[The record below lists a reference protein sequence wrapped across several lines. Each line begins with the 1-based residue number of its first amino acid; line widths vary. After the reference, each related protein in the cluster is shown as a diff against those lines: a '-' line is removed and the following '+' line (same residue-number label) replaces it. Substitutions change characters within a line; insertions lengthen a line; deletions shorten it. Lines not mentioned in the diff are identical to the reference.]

1 MPRGIEA
8 RWHAGRAVWTF
19 RVRWTDPVSGER
31 RSQEFDTVDDALDY
45 QAYLRLA
52 RRRGALDELSR
63 GRVIL
68 SEFVEDDWWPNHAGR
83 RLSRHTLNGYS
94 QLWNRHLLPRVG
106 HLELRQLTTPTV
118 QTLREAL
125 EADGVR
131 PPTVRKS
138 LAVLQSIC
146 AHAVRKG
153 ELTINPVSA
162 VRKPAAKRSVV
173 IDPFS
178 VEEVEAL
185 IGALRD
191 RASHPSQW
199 MLAELIA
206 YSGARPQ
213 DALALSYGRIGAE
226 RIVYA
231 EKNVDGRIVAGQ
243 QDRRRPRRARSR
255 CSRRCA
261 RTSWPSGSPPATRPT
276 TRSCC
281 RRPRAS
287 RGACTTTRTGSA
299 TRSSPSAP
307 ARPASIFAAAATAI
321 GRSDATP
328 YFLRHTYASLRLAEQ
343 RLSLQEI
350 AEEMGHTVEVLA
362 RTYAHVIAEY
372 RGHGPIDPEA
382 LINQARGPRETPQ
395 NRPKPHYQQLELPK
409 PTGGLE
415 PPTPSLRVRRL
426 STARRSL
433 LYEAVFTGSNAS
445 RV

>member
-1 MPRGIEA
+1 VSGPPPKPKVPRGVEA

-63 GRVIL
+63 GRVVVT
-68 SEFVEDDWWPNHAGR
+68 EFVEDDWWPNHAGR

-94 QLWNRHLLPRVG
+94 QVWNRNLLPRVG
-106 HLELRQLTTPTV
+106 HLELRELTTPTV

-125 EADGVR
+125 EADGSG
-131 PPTVRKS
+131 PATVRKS

-162 VRKPAAKRSVV
+162 VRKPPARRSVV

-191 RASHPSQW
+191 RASHPTQW

-213 DALALSYGRIGAE
+213 DALALSYGRIGAK

-231 EKNVDGRIVAGQ
+231 EKNVDGRIVTGSKTGA
-243 QDRRRPRRARSR
+243 DRARSVTLLPTLR
-255 CSRRCA
+255 KDLLAFRLA
-261 RTSWPSGSPPATRPT
+261 AGNPPDDGLVLPQAQGKPWRLHDYKNWQRNAVKSE
-276 TRSCC
+276 RSK
-281 RRPRAS
+281 
-287 RGACTTTRTGSA
+287 
-299 TRSSPSAP
+299 
-307 ARPASIFAAAATAI
+307 RPASIFAAAATAI

-382 LINQARGPRETPQ
+382 LIKRARLSRKTPQ
-395 NRPKPHYQQLELPK
+395 NRPKPDYQQLELPK

-415 PPTPSLRVRRL
+415 PPTPSLRVMC
-426 STARRSL
+426 STS
-433 LYEAVFTGSNAS
+433 
-445 RV
+445 

>member
-1 MPRGIEA
+1 MSQRTAKPKVPRGVEA
-8 RWHAGRAVWTF
+8 RWHAGRGIWTF
-19 RVRWTDPVSGER
+19 RVRWLDPVSGER
-31 RSQEFDTVDDALDY
+31 RSQEFDTADDAVDY

-63 GRVIL
+63 GRVVL

-83 RLSRHTLNGYS
+83 RLSRHTLTAYS
-94 QLWNRHLLPRVG
+94 QVWNRNLLPRIG

-125 EADGVR
+125 EADGLG
-131 PPTVRKS
+131 PATVRKS

-153 ELTINPVSA
+153 ELAINPVSA
-162 VRKPAAKRSVV
+162 VRKPPAKRATV

-178 VEEVEAL
+178 IEEVEAL
-185 IGALRD
+185 IGAVRS

-199 MLAELIA
+199 MLAELVA

-213 DALALSYGRIGAE
+213 DALALSYARIGTK

-231 EKNVDGRIVAGQ
+231 EKNVDGRIVAGSKTGE
-243 QDRRRPRRARSR
+243 DRARSVTLLASLR
-255 CSRRCA
+255 KDLLAFRLA
-261 RTSWPSGSPPATRPT
+261 AGNPPDDALVLPQAEGEPWRLHDYKNWQRNAVKSE
-276 TRSCC
+276 RSK
-281 RRPRAS
+281 
-287 RGACTTTRTGSA
+287 
-299 TRSSPSAP
+299 
-307 ARPASIFAAAATAI
+307 RPASIFAAAAIAI

-372 RGHGPIDPEA
+372 RGQGPVDPEA
-382 LINQARGPRETPQ
+382 LINKARGKTRTPQ
-395 NRPKPHYQQLELPK
+395 KRPKPHHQQLELLK

-415 PPTPSLRVRRL
+415 PPTPSLRVMC
-426 STARRSL
+426 STS
-433 LYEAVFTGSNAS
+433 
-445 RV
+445 

>member
-1 MPRGIEA
+1 MSQRPAKPKVPRGVEA

-63 GRVIL
+63 GRVVL

-83 RLSRHTLNGYS
+83 RLSRHTLNAYS
-94 QLWNRHLLPRVG
+94 QVWNRHLVPRVG
-106 HLELRQLTTPTV
+106 HLELRELTTPTV

-125 EADGVR
+125 EADGVG
-131 PPTVRKS
+131 PATVRKS

-153 ELTINPVSA
+153 EVTINPVSA
-162 VRKPAAKRSVV
+162 VRKPAAKRSMV

-191 RASHPSQW
+191 RASHP
-199 MLAELIA
+199 A
-206 YSGARPQ
+206 SGCSPSSSPTQAHGRRMRSRCSTDGSARK
-213 DALALSYGRIGAE
+213 

-231 EKNVDGRIVAGQ
+231 EKNVDGRIVAGSKTGE
-243 QDRRRPRRARSR
+243 DRDAVGHAPRA
-255 CSRRCA
+255 RCA
-261 RTSWPSGSPPATRPT
+261 RTSWPSGSPPATRRT

-281 RRPRAS
+281 RRRQGKPWRLHDYKNWQRNAVKTERSRAPPAFSPRPRRPSEDPTRRPTSSATPTPAS
-287 RGACTTTRTGSA
+287 ASPSSVSPSRRSPRRWATPSRSSRARTRT
-299 TRSSPSAP
+299 SSPSTAARAP
-307 ARPASIFAAAATAI
+307 STPRRSSTRRGAS
-321 GRSDATP
+321 
-328 YFLRHTYASLRLAEQ
+328 
-343 RLSLQEI
+343 
-350 AEEMGHTVEVLA
+350 
-362 RTYAHVIAEY
+362 
-372 RGHGPIDPEA
+372 
-382 LINQARGPRETPQ
+382 RETPQ
-395 NRPKPHYQQLELPK
+395 KRPKPHHQQLELLK

-415 PPTPSLRVRRL
+415 PPTPSLRVMC
-426 STARRSL
+426 STS
-433 LYEAVFTGSNAS
+433 
-445 RV
+445 

>member
-1 MPRGIEA
+1 MNDRPSKPKVPRGAEA

-19 RVRWTDPVSGER
+19 RVRWTDPVTGER
-31 RSQEFDTVDDALDY
+31 RSQEFDTVDDVLDY
-45 QAYLRLA
+45 KAYLRLA

-63 GRVIL
+63 GRVVL

-83 RLSRHTLNGYS
+83 RLSRHTLNAYS
-94 QLWNRHLLPRVG
+94 QVWNRYLLPRVG
-106 HLELRQLTTPTV
+106 QLELGELTTPTM

-125 EADGVR
+125 EADGLG
-131 PPTVRKS
+131 PATVRKS

-146 AHAVRKG
+146 AHALRKG

-162 VRKPAAKRSVV
+162 VRKPAAKRAVV

-213 DALALSYGRIGAE
+213 DALALSYGRIGTR

-231 EKNVDGRIVAGQ
+231 EKNIDGRIVGGSKTGQ
-243 QDRRRPRRARSR
+243 DRARSVTLLASLR
-255 CSRRCA
+255 KDLLAFRLA
-261 RTSWPSGSPPATRPT
+261 AGNPPDDALVLPQAKGKPWRLHDYKNWQRNAVQSE
-276 TRSCC
+276 RSK
-281 RRPRAS
+281 
-287 RGACTTTRTGSA
+287 
-299 TRSSPSAP
+299 
-307 ARPASIFAAAATAI
+307 RPASIFAAAATAI

-372 RGHGPIDPEA
+372 RGQGPIDPEA
-382 LINQARGPRETPQ
+382 LINKARGKTRTPQ
-395 NRPKPHYQQLELPK
+395 NRPKPDYQQLELPK

-415 PPTPSLRVRRL
+415 PPTPSLRVMC
-426 STARRSL
+426 STS
-433 LYEAVFTGSNAS
+433 
-445 RV
+445 

>member
-1 MPRGIEA
+1 MSQRPAKPKVPRGVEA

-63 GRVIL
+63 GRVVL

-83 RLSRHTLNGYS
+83 RLSRHTLNAYS
-94 QLWNRHLLPRVG
+94 QVWNRHLVPRVG
-106 HLELRQLTTPTV
+106 HLELRELTTPTV

-125 EADGVR
+125 EADGVG
-131 PPTVRKS
+131 PATVRKS

-153 ELTINPVSA
+153 EVTINPV
-162 VRKPAAKRSVV
+162 
-173 IDPFS
+173 S

-213 DALALSYGRIGAE
+213 DALAVSYGRIGTR

-231 EKNVDGRIVAGQ
+231 EKNVDGRIVAGSKTGAE
-243 QDRRRPRRARSR
+243 RARSVTLLASLR
-255 CSRRCA
+255 KDLLAFRLA
-261 RTSWPSGSPPATRPT
+261 AGNPPEDALVLPQAKGKPWRLHDYKNWQRNAVKSE
-276 TRSCC
+276 RSK
-281 RRPRAS
+281 
-287 RGACTTTRTGSA
+287 
-299 TRSSPSAP
+299 
-307 ARPASIFAAAATAI
+307 RPASIFAAAATAI

-362 RTYAHVIAEY
+362 RTYAHVIADY
-372 RGHGPIDPEA
+372 RGQGPIDPEA
-382 LINQARGPRETPQ
+382 LINKARAKSKTPQ
-395 NRPKPHYQQLELPK
+395 NRPKPDYQQLELPK

-415 PPTPSLRVRRL
+415 PPTPSLRVMC
-426 STARRSL
+426 STS
-433 LYEAVFTGSNAS
+433 
-445 RV
+445 

>member
-1 MPRGIEA
+1 MNDRPSKPKVPRGVEA

-19 RVRWTDPVSGER
+19 RVRWTDPVTGDR

-45 QAYLRLA
+45 KAYLRLA

-63 GRVIL
+63 GRVVL
-68 SEFVEDDWWPNHAGR
+68 REFVEDDWWPNHAGR

-94 QLWNRHLLPRVG
+94 QVWNRNLLPRVG
-106 HLELRQLTTPTV
+106 HLELRELTTPTV

-125 EADGVR
+125 EADGLG
-131 PPTVRKS
+131 PATVRES

-162 VRKPAAKRSVV
+162 VRKPPAKRSVV

-185 IGALRD
+185 ISALRD
-191 RASHPSQW
+191 RATHPGQW
-199 MLAELIA
+199 MLAQLIA

-213 DALALSYGRIGAE
+213 DALALRYARIGTR

-231 EKNVDGRIVAGQ
+231 AKNVDGRIVGGSKTGE
-243 QDRRRPRRARSR
+243 DRARSVTLLASLR
-255 CSRRCA
+255 KDLLAFRLA
-261 RTSWPSGSPPATRPT
+261 AANPPNDALVLPRPDGKPWRLHDYKNWQRNAVKSE
-276 TRSCC
+276 RS
-281 RRPRAS
+281 
-287 RGACTTTRTGSA
+287 T
-299 TRSSPSAP
+299 
-307 ARPASIFAAAATAI
+307 RPASIFAAAATAI

-350 AEEMGHTVEVLA
+350 AEEMGHTVEILA
-362 RTYAHVIAEY
+362 RSYAHVIAEY
-372 RGHGPIDPEA
+372 RGQGPIDPDA
-382 LINQARGPRETPQ
+382 LIKRGDGQIE
-395 NRPKPHYQQLELPK
+395 NAPKPPH
-409 PTGGLE
+409 
-415 PPTPSLRVRRL
+415 
-426 STARRSL
+426 A
-433 LYEAVFTGSNAS
+433 
-445 RV
+445 